1 MTDNAETP
9 RLQPGRFEEQR
20 GKSVINTV
28 QVIEANGEY
37 VVTSQ
42 AVAEGSGVQH
52 KNVLEMI
59 DANLPD
65 FEEFGGVAFE
75 TRPFET
81 AGGTQSR
88 RVALLNE
95 QQATLLMTFQR
106 NMEQVRSFKKALVKA
121 FFEMGR
127 HVAAPA
133 ELTRMEILRMALDS
147 ETRALAAEAT
157 VTELTPRA
165 DAWDELAAAD
175 GDYEVADAA
184 KILARAGIET
194 GRQRLFAQL
203 EDLTW
208 IYRGAQ
214 GKWTARQKAVDA
226 GYLAEKPQ
234 SHHHPRTGALVL
246 DPPQVR
252 VTVRGL
258 ERLRVRLGSLEE
270 RPNLRAVSA

>member
-1 MTDNAETP
+1 MDCFSPQREARACSMTELTIAQYD
-9 RLQPGRFEEQR
+9 
-20 GKSVINTV
+20 
-28 QVIEANGEY
+28 GEY
-37 VVTSQ
+37 VVTSE
-42 AVAEGSGVQH
+42 AVAEGAGIQH
-52 KNVLEMI
+52 ASVLRLI
-59 DANLPD
+59 DENEAD
-65 FEEFGGVAFE
+65 FGDFGQVRFE
-75 TRPFET
+75 IRP
-81 AGGTQSR
+81 GYNNSR
-88 RVALLNE
+88 VRVALLNE

-106 NMEQVRSFKKALVKA
+106 NTDQVRAFKKALVKA
-121 FFEMGR
+121 FFELG
-127 HVAAPA
+127 HQVQSAPA

-203 EDLTW
+203 EDLNW
-208 IYRGAQ
+208 IYRGSQ
-214 GKWTARQKAVDA
+214 GKWTARQTAVDN

-234 SHHHPRTGALVL
+234 SHHHPRTGVLVL